1 MDLIRYAGESVLT
14 GSAIAAALLEYAEV
28 LAKANTS
35 TTVDIPIRNEDG
47 TIGRSKFLI
56 GPASQLV
63 STAQESEFEELIDDD
78 LVAYFEAETA
88 ALRQG
93 RAVAVEREDHVLPP
107 ILDEL

>member
-1 MDLIRYAGESVLT
+1 MDRIRYAGESVLT

-35 TTVDIPIRNEDG
+35 ATLDIPIRKEDG
-47 TIGRSKFLI
+47 SIGRSKFLV

-63 STAQESEFEELIDDD
+63 SIADESEYEELVDDD
-78 LVAYFEAETA
+78 LVAHLKAETS
-88 ALRQG
+88 ALIQARP
-93 RAVAVEREDHVLPP
+93 VAVQHEDDILPP